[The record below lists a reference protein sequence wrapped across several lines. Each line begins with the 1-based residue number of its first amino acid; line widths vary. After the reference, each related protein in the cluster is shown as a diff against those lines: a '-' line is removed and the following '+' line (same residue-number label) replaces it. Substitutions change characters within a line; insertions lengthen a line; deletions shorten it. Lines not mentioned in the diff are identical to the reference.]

1 MADDTLCAILDSMI
15 DESLME
21 QIVRLKPAERLELI
35 GVVWDSLSPDDLPI
49 TEAERAL
56 LDARLADMESNPD
69 DQSSW
74 ADVKS
79 RLERLLP

>member
-1 MADDTLCAILDSMI
+1 MI
-15 DESLME
+15 DESLVE
-21 QIVRLKPAERLELI
+21 QIVRLGPAERLELI
-35 GVVWDSLSPDDLPI
+35 GVVWDSLSGDDLPV
-49 TEAERAL
+49 TEAERVF

-74 ADVKS
+74 SDVRT